1 VKKSP
6 KRCRTRFDWGHA
18 AVAIALVGT
27 SSVTACVGET
37 PSRSQPR
44 RDVAVWEF
52 PPEKA
57 PGAVHLWPADNG
69 APERDK
75 RQMTTARD
83 GERLSAIVEGSD
95 PYFVWKLKEPMA
107 AHVFSVDLDSDGAG
121 TLQLFHTSSACPIFS
136 EACSSIR
143 GVVRGESLVEF
154 LLDPADPVR
163 ELRLDPPGTTGAH
176 VGFSS
181 IAVSTGAS
189 LAAPWKPVSNQCTA
203 ETTSFGLRCDAIGND
218 PGLGVATPGLNAHD
232 VTAIELVMREGPN
245 HGAPQLFWDGT
256 CGNFSEACSVRLAPA
271 DAGDLTHR
279 ANLKRAPRWT
289 GAISNLRLDPGDAA
303 GAYVIERI
311 SLVNDPRD

>member
-6 KRCRTRFDWGHA
+6 KRCRTQFDWGHA
-18 AVAIALVGT
+18 AVAVALVGT
-27 SSVTACVGET
+27 SSVTACVGEK
-37 PSRSQPR
+37 PSRSALR

-52 PPEKA
+52 PPEMTA
-57 PGAVHLWPADNG
+57 GTVRLWPADDA
-69 APERDK
+69 APARDK

-83 GERLSAIVEGSD
+83 GERLSVVVEGSD

-107 AHVFSVDLDSDGAG
+107 AHVFSVAIDTDGPG

-136 EACSSIR
+136 EACSASR
-143 GVVRGESLVEF
+143 TVPRGESLVEF

-176 VGFSS
+176 VAFSS
-181 IAVSTGAS
+181 LAVSAGAS
-189 LAAPWKPVSNQCTA
+189 LTTPWKPVSDQCTA
-203 ETTSFGLRCDAIGND
+203 ETTPFGVRCDALGND
-218 PGLGVATPGLNAHD
+218 PGLGVSTPGLNAHD
-232 VTAIELVMREGPN
+232 VTAIELVMRTGPN
-245 HGAPQLFWDGT
+245 HGTPQLFWDGT
-256 CGNFSEACSVRLAPA
+256 CGNFSEACSVRLTPA

-279 ANLKRAPRWT
+279 ADLKHAPRWN